1 MDWNEIKK
9 LTKLV
14 SRYDPKTNDWEY
26 LEIVNVDDLMG
37 LGLDSSELGKIEKYS
52 IKTTVIKTNGKE
64 ENLDVIP
71 ISSLEN
77 ILKMEI

>member
-52 IKTTVIKTNGKE
+52 IKTTVIKTNGE
-64 ENLDVIP
+64 EKNMAVIP
-71 ISSLEN
+71 ISSLAN
-77 ILKMEI
+77 ILEMDL